1 MTLEDIYFECEQKGI
16 TVDYFK
22 TDKAKAFSFPYE
34 NGIVVLDKSKIET
47 TAEETVLLAHEEV
60 HIDLGAFYLFTTPLY
75 NILSYYVNIGSEFY
89 VVENNKKDNLFF
101 QNCPRVYPFCR
112 RR

>member
-1 MTLEDIYFECEQKGI
+1 MWTKGI

-60 HIDLGAFYLFTTPLY
+60 HIDLGAFYLFTTPLTVKGKW
-75 NILSYYVNIGSEFY
+75 NKSKETH
-89 VVENNKKDNLFF
+89 NKKAH
-101 QNCPRVYPFCR
+101 PFGWAEKQFTTA
-112 RR
+112 